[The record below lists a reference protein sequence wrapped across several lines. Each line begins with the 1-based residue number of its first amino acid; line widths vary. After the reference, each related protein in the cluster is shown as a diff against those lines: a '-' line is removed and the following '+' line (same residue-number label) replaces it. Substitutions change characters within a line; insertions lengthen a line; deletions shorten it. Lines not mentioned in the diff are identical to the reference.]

1 MPLTDTGAPEKRI
14 IFGADR
20 LACTKAAHY
29 AKVQAIGCATAST
42 KWENGMSINFNDGKW
57 LNQPANCQATEAAL
71 IVTTDEK
78 TDFWRET
85 YYGFTR
91 DSGHFLGF
99 PTADNFTAQ
108 IRIQGEFRTL
118 YDQAGLMV
126 RIDERRWMK
135 TGVEFTDGEPFLS
148 TVVTDDKS
156 DWSVSQPF
164 KELEDFYIRVTVAK
178 GALRI
183 QASRDGSF
191 WPLLRLAPFPTA
203 GHYEVGPTACT
214 PERSGLTVRFSEF
227 SIGPTTTKDLHD
239 LS

>member
-1 MPLTDTGAPEKRI
+1 
-14 IFGADR
+14 
-20 LACTKAAHY
+20 
-29 AKVQAIGCATAST
+29 
-42 KWENGMSINFNDGKW
+42 MSVDFRGGKW
-57 LNQPANCQATEAAL
+57 LNEPTRWQVTDNCLT
-71 IVTTDEK
+71 VTTDEK

-99 PTADNFTAQ
+99 LTGDGFTAK

-126 RIDERRWMK
+126 RIDENHWVK

-148 TVVTDDKS
+148 TVITDGKS

-164 KELEDFYIRVTVAK
+164 KQLEDFYIRVTVAK
-178 GALRI
+178 GALRV
-183 QASRDGSF
+183 QASRDGTF
-191 WPLLRLAPFPTA
+191 WPLLRLAPFPVA
-203 GHYEVGPTACT
+203 SAYEVGPTACT
-214 PERSGLTVRFSEF
+214 PERSGLTIDFSEF
-227 SIGPTTTKDLHD
+227 SIGPAITTDLHD

>member
-1 MPLTDTGAPEKRI
+1 
-14 IFGADR
+14 
-20 LACTKAAHY
+20 
-29 AKVQAIGCATAST
+29 
-42 KWENGMSINFNDGKW
+42 MSINFRTGKW
-57 LNQPANCQATEAAL
+57 LNVPEDSEATAADL
-71 IVTTDEK
+71 TVTTDAK

-99 PTADNFTAQ
+99 PAADGFTAK

-126 RIDERRWMK
+126 RIDEKRWVK
-135 TGVEFTDGEPFLS
+135 TGVEFTDGELFLS
-148 TVVTDDKS
+148 TVITDGKS

-164 KELEDFYIRVTVAK
+164 KELEDFYIRITLAK
-178 GALRI
+178 GAMRV

-191 WPLLRLAPFPTA
+191 WPLLRLAPFPIA
-203 GHYEVGPTACT
+203 DAYEVGPTACT

-227 SIGPTTTKDLHD
+227 EIGPAITKDLHD
-239 LS
+239 LT

>member
-1 MPLTDTGAPEKRI
+1 MNID
-14 IFGADR
+14 
-20 LACTKAAHY
+20 
-29 AKVQAIGCATAST
+29 
-42 KWENGMSINFNDGKW
+42 FNDGKW
-57 LNQPANCQATEAAL
+57 LNEPASWRADETGL
-71 IVTTDEK
+71 TLTTDEK

-85 YYGFTR
+85 HYGFTR
-91 DSGHFLGF
+91 DNGHFLCF
-99 PTADNFTAQ
+99 PTTESFTAQ

-126 RIDERRWMK
+126 RLDEKRWVK

-148 TVVTDDKS
+148 TVVTDGRS

-164 KELEDFYIRVTVAK
+164 KELDDFHIRVTVAG
-178 GALRI
+178 GAMRI
-183 QASRDGSF
+183 QASRDGRH

-203 GHYEVGPTACT
+203 DRYEVGPAACT

-227 SIGPTTTKDLHD
+227 SIGAAVTTGLHD